1 MLSLTSLLAA
11 GDPIGKII
19 PPDFINPGID
29 PDTGKLTGIMTL
41 FNSVLRIVFVVA
53 GIWAFFN
60 FIIAGLGFMNA
71 AGDPKKVTQAWEKI
85 WKSFM
90 GILIIVCSFLF
101 AAIIGLLFF
110 KDPMAILQPTL
121 GTK

>member
-1 MLSLTSLLAA
+1 MLNLTSLLAA
-11 GDPIGKII
+11 DPIGKIT
-19 PPDFINPGID
+19 PPDFIKPGIN
-29 PDTGKLTGIMTL
+29 PDTGELTGIMTL
-41 FNSVLRIVFVVA
+41 FNSLLRIVFVVA

-71 AGDPKKVTQAWEKI
+71 AGDPKKVVLAWERI
-85 WKSFM
+85 WKSFL

-110 KDPMAILQPTL
+110 KDPMAILRPTL